1 MVNKAERIQ
10 KAFDSEYKIGFRKT
24 VYMHIYLY
32 SSYIQCTGLL
42 DFKSPAV
49 TFDIKY
55 DKIVSVDITTL
66 NDKKSL
72 LLRFRSINYY
82 DQNRKTELYVLGLD
96 DFEECKKLILHYKDM
111 YLFNERQKLQMELER
126 QEKQKQIELDAKE
139 FYDKCY
145 SFHIKEDT
153 PVFQVYGEPNQAVL
167 IFVDKNKALNFL
179 KIDGYQED
187 EDLGIIPYEA
197 IHYYEKAGNV
207 HYVSEVNGNYSSFGG
222 SLTGAT
228 FSKKATLFHGLMF
241 GPLGM
246 ATAALMSYKPA
257 EHKAAETHFDLS
269 SETKRIDERNVIL
282 NYYSED
288 KKQYVDIELPQD
300 IFNFLQTHIPDK
312 RYSIVNELE
321 KRVAVQSVSGNKNL
335 LDAPKSTPELPEK
348 KQKLTIEEF
357 KEKVE
362 KLKIMYDA
370 GMLTESEY
378 ESAKK
383 ELLSNI

>member
-1 MVNKAERIQ
+1 MDKAEKCIES
-10 KAFDSEYKIGFRKT
+10 FFSEYKISFRKT
-24 VYMHIYLY
+24 VKMHILIY
-32 SSYIQCTGLL
+32 SSYIQCQGIQSFNGKTTACDIGF
-42 DFKSPAV
+42 DEITSVEISTIYEQKCIVIRWKS
-49 TFDIKY
+49 
-55 DKIVSVDITTL
+55 TTIFEH
-66 NDKKSL
+66 SL
-72 LLRFRSINYY
+72 YF
-82 DQNRKTELYVLGLD
+82 LGLD
-96 DFEECKKLILHYKDM
+96 DFEKCKKLILHYKDM

-153 PVFQVYGEPNQAVL
+153 PVFQVYGVTNQAVL

-187 EDLGIIPYEA
+187 EDLGIIPYDS

-207 HYVSEVNGNYSSFGG
+207 HYISEVNGNYSSFGG

-321 KRVAVQSVSGNKNL
+321 KRVAVQCVSGNKNL

-370 GMLTESEY
+370 GMLTDSEY

>member
-1 MVNKAERIQ
+1 MEKSEKCIES
-10 KAFDSEYKIGFRKT
+10 FFSEYMVGFRKT
-24 VYMHIYLY
+24 VRMSVFIY
-32 SSYIQCTGLL
+32 SSFIQCSGLHAL
-42 DFKSPAV
+42 KSEPQ
-49 TFDIKY
+49 TYDIKY
-55 DKIVSVDITTL
+55 EDLKSVEVTRLDDIEC
-66 NDKKSL
+66 
-72 LLRFRSINYY
+72 LRIHFRAPTFLEA
-82 DQNRKTELYVLGLD
+82 NRKLDIYILGLKD
-96 DFEECKKLILHYKDM
+96 PEKYKKLILHYKDQ
-111 YLFNERQKLQMELER
+111 YFFNKRQKVELER
-126 QEKQKQIELDAKE
+126 QKQIELEAKD

-145 SFHIKEDT
+145 SFYIKENT
-153 PVFQVYGEPNQAVL
+153 PVFQVYGENNQAVL

-179 KIDGYQED
+179 KIDGYQEE
-187 EDLGIIPYEA
+187 EDLGIIPYDA

-257 EHKAAETHFDLS
+257 EQKAAETHFDLS

-312 RYSIVNELE
+312 RYAIVSEIE
-321 KRVAVQSVSGNKNL
+321 KHKAVQNVSRSEKLLGSPEPVPQLPDNK
-335 LDAPKSTPELPEK
+335 PKLS
-348 KQKLTIEEF
+348 IDEF
-357 KEKVE
+357 KIKVE
-362 KLKIMYDA
+362 KLKIMYEA
-370 GMLTESEY
+370 GMLTDAEYTNAKMELMSE
-378 ESAKK
+378 
-383 ELLSNI
+383 I